1 MKIRDQLEAC
11 LARITDP
18 AGEGKR
24 AFTKLYTDQA
34 RAVADAQDKMRA
46 AGVPLGPLGG
56 RIVSIKDL
64 FDIAGEPTTAGS
76 IALRDAPPAKQD
88 APAIA
93 RLRAAG
99 AVIIGKTN
107 MTEFAYSG
115 IGMNPH
121 YGTPG
126 NPFDRARIPGGSTSG
141 GAVAVA
147 DGMSEITIGSDTGG
161 STRIP
166 AAFCGIV
173 GLKPSQPRIP
183 LAGAVPLSTT
193 LDSVGPMA
201 RTVADCAL
209 ADAVMAGESPD
220 AVQPIAL
227 PRTRLGLLKTLALD
241 GLDATVGTA
250 FERAVKALSPA
261 RLSDFTT
268 DLFAPMIQLNA
279 RGGFTAAESY
289 AWHRDLLERRG
300 KDYDPRVRGR
310 IERGALLSAAD
321 YIEMKQERARLVGA
335 MDAALADIDALVLPT
350 VPIVAPRMDAL
361 GADDD
366 FMRINLQIL
375 RNTAIANFFDLCAVS
390 LPIPT
395 DGLAVGLMLIG
406 RHGSDKRLL
415 RIAASVEAALDASR

>member
-1 MKIRDQLEAC
+1 MKIRDRLEAC
-11 LARITDP
+11 LARIADP

-24 AFTKLYTDQA
+24 AFTKLYMEQA
-34 RAVADAQDKMRA
+34 RAVADAQDRMRA
-46 AGVPLGPLGG
+46 AGVALGPLGG

-64 FDIAGEPTTAGS
+64 YDVAGEPTTAGS
-76 IALRDAPPAKQD
+76 IALRDAAPAQQD

-93 RLRAAG
+93 RLRASG

-166 AAFCGIV
+166 AAFCGIA
-173 GLKPSQPRIP
+173 GFKPTQKRIP
-183 LAGAVPLSTT
+183 LDGALPLSST
-193 LDSVGPMA
+193 LDSIGPMA

-209 ADAVMAGESPD
+209 ADAIMAGDEPRTLE
-220 AVQPIAL
+220 PIAL
-227 PRTRLGLLKTLALD
+227 PRLRLGLLRTLALD
-241 GLDATVGTA
+241 GLDDTVAKA
-250 FERAVKALSPA
+250 FDRALKALSAA
-261 RLSDFTT
+261 RLTDFTT
-268 DLFAPMIQLNA
+268 DLFAPMIEVNA
-279 RGGFTAAESY
+279 RGGFTAAESF
-289 AWHRDLLERRG
+289 AWHRDLLARRG
-300 KDYDPRVRGR
+300 KDYDPRVRVR
-310 IERGALLSAAD
+310 IERGALLSSAD
-321 YIEMKQERARLVGA
+321 YIEMKQERARLIRA
-335 MDAALADIDALVLPT
+335 MDAALADIDALVMPT
-350 VPIVAPRMDAL
+350 IPVVAPRVDAL
-361 GADDD
+361 GKDDE
-366 FMRINLQIL
+366 FMRVNLQVL
-375 RNTAIANFFDLCAVS
+375 RNTAPANFFDLCAVS

-395 DGLAVGLMLIG
+395 DGLAVGLMLVG

-415 RIAASVEAALDASR
+415 RIAAAVEAVLSAK